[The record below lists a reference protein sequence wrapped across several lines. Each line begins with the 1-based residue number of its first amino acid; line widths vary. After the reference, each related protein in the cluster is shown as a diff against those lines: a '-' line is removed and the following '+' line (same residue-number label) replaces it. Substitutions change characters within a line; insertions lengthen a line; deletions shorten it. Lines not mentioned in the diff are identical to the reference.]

1 MKKIIVILMMC
12 SVFLGSLFAQGQIE
26 GAKAQKSPIGIISAM
41 DSEVNY
47 LLSIAD
53 VTSTKEVGGVVYNIG
68 TLEGKDV
75 VICKAGVGKSL
86 SAAGT
91 AILIH
96 EFNVSS
102 IIFTGI
108 AGSVSEKLSIADVVI
123 STEVMFHDYGY
134 QTDEKIELGTDFVS
148 EVKIKAD
155 PILVDK
161 AYNAALK
168 VCKDQDVLKGLVAT
182 GDQFVASAKKV
193 EYLSNELG
201 ALCVEMEGASVGYVA
216 SQYGIPFVVIRGMSD
231 KADGVAHETYEQW
244 WVVVADNSGKIVQ
257 EMVKSM

>member
-1 MKKIIVILMMC
+1 MKKILLGIMICVV
-12 SVFLGSLFAQGQIE
+12 SVGSLFAEGQIE
-26 GAKAQKSPIGIISAM
+26 ESKSQKSPIGIISAM
-41 DSEVNY
+41 DSEIDY
-47 LLSIAD
+47 LLSIANIS
-53 VTSTKEVGGVVYNIG
+53 TSKEIGGVVYHIG
-68 TLEGKDV
+68 KLEGKDV

-108 AGSVSEKLSIADVVI
+108 AGSVSDKLSIADVVI
-123 STEVMFHDYGY
+123 STEVMFHDYGL
-134 QTDEKIELGTDFVS
+134 QTDDGIILDTDFVS
-148 EVKIKAD
+148 EVRVKAD
-155 PILVDK
+155 PVLVEK

-168 VCKDQDVLKGLVAT
+168 VCDDQDVLKGLIAT
-182 GDQFVASAKKV
+182 GDQFVASPKTV
-193 EYLSNELG
+193 EHLSNDIG

-216 SQYGIPFVVIRGMSD
+216 AQYGVPFVVIRGMSD
-231 KADGVAHETYEQW
+231 KADGEAHETYEQW

-257 EMVKSM
+257 EMLASL